1 MLTRVVEIQIWK
13 DHKHVSSQEDVLVCT
28 PCLEDNSYT
37 VVYQA
42 ETKDAP
48 DSECEFVNHDKP

>member
-13 DHKHVSSQEDVLVCT
+13 NYKHVDSENDILVCT
-28 PCLEDNSYT
+28 PCLEANSYT
-37 VVYQA
+37 VKYEA

-48 DSECEFVNHDKP
+48 DSECEFSEHG